1 MEDWLRGSGS
11 RSLRVLLASL
21 KSDEELAKELKRT
34 LEDFGVSVN
43 KFSTLSGIPLSTVKK
58 ILRGQGG
65 VTLST
70 LRKILKA
77 VEMVEGGPRKPFVAI
92 IAAVTTLSK
101 LRSLALRLQDRVITI
116 REYGVST
123 LDEAIKAAL
132 RAQNDGA
139 AAIVCAPIVAHL
151 IKDLVSI
158 PIVTLD
164 VCYED
169 IERAVKI
176 AAEKMIERSRET

>member
-1 MEDWLRGSGS
+1 MKDLSHELSS

-34 LEDFGVSVN
+34 LEDLGISIN
-43 KFSTLSGIPLSTVKK
+43 KFSALSGIPLSTIKRA
-58 ILRGQGG
+58 LRGRG

-70 LRKILKA
+70 FRKILRT
-77 VEMVEGGPRKPFVAI
+77 VELVEGGPKKPFIAVV
-92 IAAVTTLSK
+92 AAVTTLTR
-101 LRSLALRLQDRVITI
+101 LRSLALRLQDRVIAI
-116 REYGVST
+116 KEYGVST

-132 RAQNDGA
+132 RAQTDGA

-151 IKDLVSI
+151 IKDLVSV

-164 VCYED
+164 VCSED
-169 IERAVKI
+169 LERAVRI
-176 AAEKMIERSRET
+176 AAEKITEGSKRA